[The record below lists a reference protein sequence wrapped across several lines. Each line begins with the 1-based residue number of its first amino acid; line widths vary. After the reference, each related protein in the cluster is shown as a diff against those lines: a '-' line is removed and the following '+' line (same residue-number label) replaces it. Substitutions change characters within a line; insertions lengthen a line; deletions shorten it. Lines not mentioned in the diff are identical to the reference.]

1 MFIYIYDIS
10 LITVQKYIIEL
21 YYSKKEMIQR
31 LECFHICDP
40 WLHFDGFLLIFFFF
54 LSKSWRKWVNHFR
67 TFILLLAGPIYLFR
81 GRSANLNFDYIKAYI
96 IISMLIKL
104 ILNVQ
109 IQRLFSNYFFLLRV
123 HANDAIKLSIFYHF
137 LSWCFYQPYQR
148 FQMYF
153 FIDDKFYH
161 GSSLVLEVEQY
172 VGIFCP

>member
-1 MFIYIYDIS
+1 MFSHMWS
-10 LITVQKYIIEL
+10 LITFWWIFID
-21 YYSKKEMIQR
+21 I
-31 LECFHICDP
+31 
-40 WLHFDGFLLIFFFF
+40 FLF
-54 LSKSWRKWVNHFR
+54 LSKRWSKWVNHFW
-67 TFILLLAGPIYLFR
+67 TFILLLASPIYLFR
-81 GRSANLNFDYIKAYI
+81 GRSANLNFDYIKAYV
-96 IISMLIKL
+96 IISMFIKL